1 MLTDALFI
9 VKIPSFLIES
19 FRFSQANVHIPAGT
33 IIQQFTVDR
42 LNSAEK
48 YKFSS

>member
-19 FRFSQANVHIPAGT
+19 LRFSQAIVHIPAGT
-33 IIQQFTVDR
+33 IIKQFTVNKLD
-42 LNSAEK
+42 SAEK